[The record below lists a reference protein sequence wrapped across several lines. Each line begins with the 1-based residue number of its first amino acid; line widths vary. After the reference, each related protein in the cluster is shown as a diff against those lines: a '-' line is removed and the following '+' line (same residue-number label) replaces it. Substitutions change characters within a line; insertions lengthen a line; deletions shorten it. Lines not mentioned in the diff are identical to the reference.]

1 MKMTWFQPRG
11 PKLTLDQQE
20 RLAAL
25 KQPAPI
31 GPVALTKQRMV
42 VLDLETTGLH
52 LKRDLVISIGAV
64 VIENGAIDFSQ
75 QFECTLNR
83 QVKVTESVLIH
94 GIAPSELARGLPPA
108 EALLSFMEFAGDSV
122 ILAFHAPFDQRM
134 LARALKKDLGFTL
147 KNAFLDVADLA
158 PMLFSHAMIH
168 RGGLDHWLDYFHI
181 DIPQRHHA
189 AADAMATAQIALILM
204 NRARRLGLESM
215 DDLAHRLRCWQRSR
229 KAALHSF

>member
-11 PKLTLDQQE
+11 PKLTLDQQQ
-20 RLAAL
+20 RLAQL
-25 KQPAPI
+25 PQPAAL
-31 GPVALTKQRMV
+31 GPVPLRRQRMV

-64 VIENGAIDFSQ
+64 TIEHGAIDFSQ

-94 GIAPSELARGLPPA
+94 GIAPSQLARGLPPA
-108 EALLSFMEFAGDSV
+108 EALLRFMEFAGDSV

-134 LARALKKDLGFTL
+134 LARALKKELGHSLQNTFM
-147 KNAFLDVADLA
+147 DVADLA
-158 PMLFSHAMIH
+158 PMLFPQALIH
-168 RGGLDHWLDYFHI
+168 RGGLDHWLDYFRI

-189 AADAMATAQIALILM
+189 SADAMATAQIALILL
-204 NRARRLGLESM
+204 NRAQRMGLERI
-215 DDLAHRLRCWQRSR
+215 DELNQRLRFWKRSR
-229 KAALHSF
+229 QAALHSF